1 MEVKDLKDFYIDLD
15 GDIKASA
22 GDAKTAV
29 FITNSDKPSSQ
40 YVMAENIDQIKSA
53 IKQINSD
60 YDLDFEIYKQ
70 YSVKCDKDGNVVSIK
85 IWSDSNNRINDLDTV
100 LVGHEI
106 SYDNVVR
113 DYYFTGSIES
123 VNTLI
128 QSSDLNYEI
137 KEFDTHKH
145 FLYSIKYDISN
156 NILNFKTYYILNEH
170 AMYYTN
176 EMIPHLKKILTFN

>member
-1 MEVKDLKDFYIDLD
+1 MINEHDITKSMLGRIRTIINENVDAPMQQGVEVQP
-15 GDIKASA
+15 
-22 GDAKTAV
+22 TEEPQQ
-29 FITNSDKPSSQ
+29 T
-40 YVMAENIDQIKSA
+40 EQIKDM
-53 IKQINSD
+53 QI
-60 YDLDFEIYKQ
+60 L
-70 YSVKCDKDGNVVSIK
+70 KDGNVVSIK